1 MKRPSNKFLLK
12 LALMALPVVAGYEVL
27 YRLSIYP
34 VLTASQF
41 FDYKVLEAGRHP
53 RGKLTLMAVGS
64 SVTLY
69 DLDSRVI
76 ADSLR
81 VPYYNFGAW
90 GMQMTDIRAILG
102 GLVGAYHPSV
112 VLICA
117 SPREFM
123 LPRTPSYAD
132 YAGTAAFIRER
143 FPEYFYLRNFNPVHT
158 LWIRRYRSRRPTMD
172 AWGGACVEE
181 MWKGVVRHDKG
192 EQLAFPAADTEAQ
205 YAALDSI
212 CRYLREQHVRLV
224 FVQAPMEARYTG
236 SGRGR
241 KELAAY
247 LARCGS
253 IVGGAGGN
261 YFNYYD
267 TTAFPDSLFADL
279 THLTR
284 AGGTVLTRKI
294 VADLKATNELAAIIQ
309 PGKDRERD
317 GGTPDERGR
326 R

>member
-1 MKRPSNKFLLK
+1 MERPPAKFLLK
-12 LALMALPVVAGYEVL
+12 LALMALPVFAGYEML

-53 RGKLTLMAVGS
+53 PGKLSLMAVGS

-76 ADSLR
+76 ADSLQ
-81 VPYYNFGAW
+81 VPYYNFGSW
-90 GMQMTDIRAILG
+90 GMQMTDIRAVLG
-102 GLVGAYHPSV
+102 GLVAAYHPCA

-143 FPEYFYLRNFNPVHT
+143 FPEYFYVRNFNPVHT
-158 LWIRRYRSRRPTMD
+158 LWLRRFRSRRPTMD
-172 AWGGACVEE
+172 AWGGASVEE

-192 EQLAFPAADTEAQ
+192 EQLAFPTADTEAQ
-205 YAALDSI
+205 YAALDSV
-212 CRYLREQHVRLV
+212 CRYLREQHIRLV
-224 FVQAPMEARYTG
+224 FAQAPMEARYTD
-236 SGRGR
+236 SERGR
-241 KELAAY
+241 RELAAFQ
-247 LARCGS
+247 ARCGS
-253 IVGGAGGN
+253 IVGAAGGN

-267 TTAFPDSLFADL
+267 TTVFPDSLFADL

-284 AGGTVLTRKI
+284 AGGSILTRKI
-294 VADLKATNELAAIIQ
+294 VADVKATNELAAIIQ
-309 PGKDRERD
+309 SGKDRGQH
-317 GGTPDERGR
+317 GGTAVKGGQR
-326 R
+326 